1 MRQNAAAPSL
11 VRKHPEIFWRTL
23 TILRS
28 LSAWLLSNGTPK
40 SRMNLS
46 TASRCLS
53 KRSSRF
59 LPLVCLGRP
68 LLPGRSGGGF
78 ASSPASRCVLSGSCP
93 QLLDPP
99 LRTTHHPV
107 DVKSVGV
114 SRYLGRY
121 PARQSNNGRRQR
133 LTQAENSLQARKGDL
148 YLLPY
153 SGSLATGFAGHQHDP
168 QLGQFLLQVL
178 AAVGEIRQE
187 PPRYLL
193 AQPRLLQKLL
203 GQANLR
209 DVGRGELVGDGNTVR
224 GAKQVQ
230 LDPINAEGAPPH
242 PGSPIES
249 RRLGDLARVEDLK
262 QGGIHDHGLR
272 ISHQFGH
279 DGAPQ
284 GFEESPEPAH
294 AAVER

>member
-1 MRQNAAAPSL
+1 
-11 VRKHPEIFWRTL
+11 
-23 TILRS
+23 
-28 LSAWLLSNGTPK
+28 
-40 SRMNLS
+40 MNHS
-46 TASRCLS
+46 T
-53 KRSSRF
+53 RSSSSHTSTC
-59 LPLVCLGRP
+59 LWIAGSVVCLTEGEKD
-68 LLPGRSGGGF
+68 LPT
-78 ASSPASRCVLSGSCP
+78 RCVLSGSCP

-193 AQPRLLQKLL
+193 A
-203 GQANLR
+203 
-209 DVGRGELVGDGNTVR
+209 
-224 GAKQVQ
+224 
-230 LDPINAEGAPPH
+230 
-242 PGSPIES
+242 
-249 RRLGDLARVEDLK
+249 
-262 QGGIHDHGLR
+262 
-272 ISHQFGH
+272 
-279 DGAPQ
+279 
-284 GFEESPEPAH
+284 
-294 AAVER
+294 